1 MNLPLDLPATEL
13 TPLVRY
19 DSSSGVLLLE
29 GESYPENV
37 ATFYGPIMQWVR
49 QAISENAPLKVV
61 FSLDYLNTSSTK
73 ALLDLFYELD
83 AYFQKGGA
91 TEITWRYRQGVEV
104 MKEAGAELGEDLH
117 LPFRLEEIV

>member
-1 MNLPLDLPATEL
+1 MISPLDLPATEL
-13 TPLVRY
+13 TPAVRY
-19 DSSSGVLLLE
+19 DSTTGELLLE

-37 ATFYGPIMQWVR
+37 ATFYGPIRDWIR
-49 QAISENAPLKVV
+49 QATAEKLPLRVV

-83 AYFQKGGA
+83 AYFQKGGPA
-91 TEITWRYRQGVEV
+91 DIVWRYRAGVEV

-117 LPFRLEEIV
+117 LPFRLEEIA